1 VIGQETLDRVRRD
14 ANIIEV
20 VGESVKLQKRG
31 RSHVGLCPFH
41 KEKTPSFHVNPER
54 GFYHCFGCHA
64 SGDAIKFVQETEGLD
79 FIEAVRHLAERMGI
93 DVIETATEAER
104 RQQSEARRRQHEL
117 FDVSNHAAQFFERML
132 REHPLRDLAE
142 AELARRELVPETPT
156 DAVADA
162 LQAFRVGYAPF
173 GWDELAKALRD
184 AGLSLAAAEKVGLV
198 APRKSGSGYYD
209 RFRHRLMFAVLD
221 GQGRVIAFSG
231 RTLPEPAAERLR
243 ALGQE
248 PSTSAEPPA
257 KYMNSPESPIYKKR
271 EAVFGLYQARAALRE
286 TDRAVIVEGN
296 FDVLSLHARGL
307 KHVVAPLGTAF
318 TAEQAKQ
325 IRRFTQNVT
334 LLFDPDEAGR
344 RATRTARDTCRDGG
358 LTARV
363 AKLPSGIDPDELARR
378 GGAEQLNRV
387 LDAAAPMIEHLIEE
401 LLDERVEANDSANQ
415 AQRLDQVLQLLASEQ
430 DPTVRNLAEKFAD
443 RLVAGMALG
452 LGHADVG
459 TVMALKRKLSAA
471 LQQRSPHAANPQA
484 VPRVAPPHRA
494 RSRDRRDEVGL
505 EILGALLDFPE
516 LFDSPEADLAA
527 ALLDGDVAAG
537 LAALRQ
543 AHERGAQEPETVLAK
558 LAAPI
563 HPFALART
571 AAPKHERLVD
581 AKAELVG
588 NLRKLESLTWSK
600 ERSMKVEEL
609 QRAERVG
616 DVEQEDTILRRLS
629 DKARERHGL

>member
-1 VIGQETLDRVRRD
+1 MIGQETLDRVRRD
-14 ANIIEV
+14 ANIVEV

-64 SGDAIKFVQETEGLD
+64 SGDAIKFVQETEGLE
-79 FIEAVRHLAERMGI
+79 FVEAVRLLAERMGI
-93 DVIETATEAER
+93 DVIETSSEAER
-104 RQQSEARRRQHEL
+104 RQQTEARRRQQEL
-117 FDVSNHAAQFFERML
+117 FDVSTQAAAFFERML
-132 REHPLRDLAE
+132 REHPLKDLAE
-142 AELARRELVPETPT
+142 AELARRELVPAAPT

-173 GWDELAKALRD
+173 GWEELGKALRD
-184 AGLSLAAAEKVGLV
+184 AGVSLAAAEKVGLV

-209 RFRHRLMFAVLD
+209 RFRNRLMFAVID

-231 RTLPEPAAERLR
+231 RALPEPPAERLR
-243 ALGQE
+243 ALGHE

-296 FDVLSLHARGL
+296 FDVLSLHARGI

-318 TAEQAKQ
+318 TVEQAKQ
-325 IRRFTQNVT
+325 IRRYTQNVT

-344 RATRTARDTCRDGG
+344 RATRAARDTCRDGG

-363 AKLPSGIDPDELARR
+363 AKLPSGVDPDELARR
-378 GGAEQLNRV
+378 GGAEQLTRV

-401 LLDERVEANDSANQ
+401 LLDQRVEANDSATQ
-415 AQRLDQVLQLLASEQ
+415 AQRVQAVIALVASET
-430 DPTVRNLAEKFAD
+430 DPTARALAETYAD
-443 RLVAGMALG
+443 KLAGGLALG
-452 LGHADVG
+452 QPEIRTLA
-459 TVMALKRKLSAA
+459 ALKRHLATAA
-471 LQQRSPHAANPQA
+471 GRGPAPGPRSPQ
-484 VPRVAPPHRA
+484 VQPPHRA
-494 RSRDRRDEVGL
+494 RSRDRREEVGL

-516 LFDSPEADLAA
+516 LFDAPETAEAA
-527 ALLDGDVAAG
+527 ALLEGDVAAG

-543 AHERGAQEPETVLAK
+543 AREQGSSDPETVLAK

-609 QRAERVG
+609 QRAERTG
-616 DVEQEDTILRRLS
+616 DVDQEDMILRRLR

>member
-14 ANIIEV
+14 ANIVEV

-64 SGDAIKFVQETEGLD
+64 SGDAIKFVQETEGLE
-79 FIEAVRHLAERMGI
+79 FVEAVRLLAERMGI
-93 DVIETATEAER
+93 DVIETASEAER
-104 RQQSEARRRQHEL
+104 RQQTEARRRQQEL
-117 FDVSNHAAQFFERML
+117 FDVSNQAAAFFERML
-132 REHPLRDLAE
+132 REHPLKDLAE
-142 AELARRELVPETPT
+142 AELARRELVPSSPT

-173 GWDELAKALRD
+173 GWDELGKALRD

-198 APRKSGSGYYD
+198 AARKSGSGYYD
-209 RFRHRLMFAVLD
+209 RFRNRLMFAVID

-231 RTLPEPAAERLR
+231 RTLPEPPAERLR
-243 ALGQE
+243 ALGHE

-296 FDVLSLHARGL
+296 FDVLSLHARGI

-318 TAEQAKQ
+318 TVEQAKQ
-325 IRRFTQNVT
+325 IRRYTQNVT

-344 RATRTARDTCRDGG
+344 RATRAARDTCRDGG

-363 AKLPSGIDPDELARR
+363 AKLPSGVDPDELARR
-378 GGAEQLNRV
+378 GGAEQLSRV

-401 LLDERVEANDSANQ
+401 LLDQRVEANDSATQ
-415 AQRLDQVLQLLASEQ
+415 AQRVQAVIELVASET
-430 DPTVRNLAEKFAD
+430 DPTARALAETYAD
-443 RLVAGMALG
+443 KLAGGLALG
-452 LGHADVG
+452 QPEIRTLA
-459 TVMALKRKLSAA
+459 ALKRHLATAA
-471 LQQRSPHAANPQA
+471 GRGPGQGPRAPQ
-484 VPRVAPPHRA
+484 VQPPHRA
-494 RSRDRRDEVGL
+494 RSRDRREEVGL

-516 LFDSPEADLAA
+516 LFDAPELAEAA
-527 ALLDGDVAAG
+527 ALLEGDVAAG

-543 AHERGAQEPETVLAK
+543 AREQGSSDPETVLAK

-616 DVEQEDTILRRLS
+616 DVDQEDTILRRLR